1 MIFFAFCWFFAI
13 LSCSSSADPMTASG
27 TYKQGIMLAN
37 SKRVLYLV
45 IKLTIRQKCRIP
57 TS

>member
-37 SKRVLYLV
+37 SKKGPVFSHQ
-45 IKLTIRQKCRIP
+45 IDNSSKM
-57 TS
+57 